1 MFFHTWCMG
10 YFCVW
15 KVFLSYK
22 LPSAQCSCTIYRN
35 QDACRI
41 PKIYSSYWKKQHNS
55 VLLHWLPLFHTLL
68 YYPSILRLHIQMESC
83 SISVWVCI
91 IWFHGTSSSF
101 SLAVTNLSSCF
112 FHICLLWAMVQ
123 WRWNWGT
130 VLHKLISLPVN
141 GNTPKSG
148 ATASH
153 ACFALNVLRHSIEL
167 PA

>member
-1 MFFHTWCMG
+1 MFFHIWWMG

-15 KVFLSYK
+15 KEFLRYK
-22 LPSAQCSCTIYRN
+22 LSSAQCSCTIYRN
-35 QDACRI
+35 QDAWRI

-68 YYPSILRLHIQMESC
+68 YDPSILRRHIQIESC

-112 FHICLLWAMVQ
+112 FHICLPEQWFNKDGAGVLSSTNWSHFLWMRTHPKVGLQ
-123 WRWNWGT
+123 HHML
-130 VLHKLISLPVN
+130 VLPWMFWDIP
-141 GNTPKSG
+141 
-148 ATASH
+148 
-153 ACFALNVLRHSIEL
+153 
-167 PA
+167 